1 MRIKIGVSNRHM
13 HITKEVFNVLF
24 GQAEL
29 VKAKDLVQ
37 PGEFAS
43 TLKVTIKTEKDQIE
57 NVRVLGPFRD
67 YTQVEISKTDSYKL
81 GINPPIR
88 NSGDLNNAEEI
99 TIIGSIGEIK
109 KKCCIIATRHI
120 HMTKEQRKD
129 LGLSNVDYVSIQL
142 NGEKSSILKDVYIK
156 ECEKAVVQMH
166 IDTDDANSCFI
177 KDGDFGELII

>member
-1 MRIKIGVSNRHM
+1 MRIKIGVSNRHI
-13 HITKEVFNVLF
+13 HITKEDFNILF
-24 GQAEL
+24 GDIAFE
-29 VKAKDLVQ
+29 KAKDLVQ

-43 TLKVTIKTEKDQIE
+43 TLKATIKTEKDKIE
-57 NVRVLGPFRD
+57 NVRVLGPFRS

-88 NSGDLNNAEEI
+88 NSGDLDNAEEV
-99 TIIGSIGEIK
+99 TIVGTNGEIR

-120 HMTKEQRKD
+120 HMTKEQRNQ
-129 LGLSNVDYVSIQL
+129 LGLRNIDYVSVQL
-142 NGEKSSILKDVYIK
+142 NGEKSTILKDVYIK